1 MLESVDAVLLAR
13 IQFAF
18 TISFHIIFPALSIG
32 LGSYLA
38 VLEGLWLLSGQDRY
52 IALFRI
58 WVKAFALTFGMGV
71 VSGIVLSYEFGT
83 NWSVFADKAG
93 PVIGPL
99 MGYEVLTAFFLEAG
113 FLGIMLFG
121 VSRVPKA
128 VHFIATLCVALGALI
143 SAFWILAANS
153 WMQTPAGY
161 AINEA
166 GQFVPTD
173 WLAIIFN
180 PSFPYRLVHMVIAAY
195 LATAF
200 VVGAGGAFHL
210 LKGRRGP
217 TVRTQFSMALW
228 IIAIFAPLQLF
239 AGDQQGLNTLKYQPA
254 KVAAMEGHF
263 EAEQKG
269 APLIL
274 FGLPDMAAGETR
286 YAVSVPKLGSLILT
300 HDPDGTIKG
309 LKSWPREDWPRVPI
323 VFWAFRI
330 MVGLGLLMIAVGL
343 FSLWLRLRKTLFDT
357 PLFARL
363 MLLMAPA
370 GLVAILAGWFVSE
383 VGRQPYTVYGLLRT
397 ADSASP
403 IGAPGVAASLVAF
416 ALVYLTVFGAGLW
429 YLIRLIR
436 SDPEAGPR
444 EPEGPVR
451 AAGITPVQEMLETG
465 SQQ

>member
-1 MLESVDAVLLAR
+1 MLENLDAVLLAR

-18 TISFHIIFPALSIG
+18 TVSFHIVFPALSIG

-38 VLEGLWLLSGQDRY
+38 ALEGLWLYTGEERY

-83 NWSVFADKAG
+83 NWSAFADKAG

-121 VSRVPKA
+121 VNRVPKK
-128 VHFIATLCVALGALI
+128 VHFGATIAVALGALL

-161 AINEA
+161 AINEV

-173 WLAIIFN
+173 WLAVIFN
-180 PSFPYRLVHMVIAAY
+180 PSFPYRLVHMVLAAY
-195 LATAF
+195 LATALIIAAA
-200 VVGAGGAFHL
+200 GAYHL

-217 TVRTQFSMALW
+217 TVRTMFSMALW
-228 IIAIFAPLQLF
+228 VVALGAPVQLV
-239 AGDQQGLNTLKYQPA
+239 AGDQHGLNTLEYQPA

-263 EAEQKG
+263 EAEQTG

-286 YAVSVPKLGSLILT
+286 YAVEIPMLGSLILT
-300 HDPDGTIKG
+300 HDPNGTVKG
-309 LKSWPREDWPRVPI
+309 LKSWPRADWPRVPI
-323 VFWAFRI
+323 VFWAFRV
-330 MVGLGLLMIAVGL
+330 MVGLGLLMIATGL
-343 FSLWLRLRKTLFDT
+343 FSFWLRYRKRLYDT
-357 PLFARL
+357 PLFARF
-363 MLLMAPA
+363 MLAMGPA
-370 GLVAILAGWFVSE
+370 GLIALLSGWFVTE

-403 IGAPGVAASLVAF
+403 IGAPGVAGSLLAF
-416 ALVYLTVFGAGLW
+416 ALVYLAVFGAGIW
-429 YLIRLIR
+429 YLIRLMM
-436 SDPEAGPR
+436 SDPEIEQKGL
-444 EPEGPVR
+444 EGPVR
-451 AAGITPVQEMLETG
+451 AAGITPIQAIETEPG
-465 SQQ
+465 Q